1 MVPCGAYLRQEW
13 DSWDTAEE
21 MKGKNMKK
29 IRLLSK
35 AKNAEISALIGSS
48 FRALP
53 YDEEEGFKLYDLM
66 HSEGDT

>member
-1 MVPCGAYLRQEW
+1 
-13 DSWDTAEE
+13 
-21 MKGKNMKK
+21 MKK